1 MSAVLAPSGA
11 DDAESSS
18 SVGTLSRPMSPGGSS
33 IKGGSKRDK
42 GPPKPGAKPKKGRVV
57 IQEDSSAA
65 DAAAAHMQRQVNEL
79 QQQLHEANVDI
90 AKRTRSQAVLEQ
102 QMQEAKEKQT
112 SLMRSGA
119 KRLMHI
125 AKLEKELEG
134 ERSKGKRMVDEL
146 VKQTKMM
153 DLVINFRDQECAR
166 DVNELT
172 HQNTELAEKLDLW
185 KDRAQ
190 MLQQERWG
198 FVQKFRA
205 AQAQAGV
212 GGSAA
217 FDAMNAANVDDEPDD
232 EDEGSADAD
241 DW

>member
-1 MSAVLAPSGA
+1 M
-11 DDAESSS
+11 
-18 SVGTLSRPMSPGGSS
+18 
-33 IKGGSKRDK
+33 I
-42 GPPKPGAKPKKGRVV
+42 
-57 IQEDSSAA
+57 SAA
-65 DAAAAHMQRQVNEL
+65 RDGSMDLGAP
-79 QQQLHEANVDI
+79 VDMKSLI
-90 AKRTRSQAVLEQ
+90 STWDKKT
-102 QMQEAKEKQT
+102 QEAKEKQT

-125 AKLEKELEG
+125 AKLEKELEA
-134 ERSKGKRMVDEL
+134 ERSKGKHMVDEL

-205 AQAQAGV
+205 AKAQAGV

-217 FDAMNAANVDDEPDD
+217 FDSMSAANVDDEPDD
-232 EDEGSADAD
+232 DEDEGSADD
-241 DW
+241 EDW